1 MTWNSMQWSKEGIN
15 NLCMSQTFFAV
26 SQTLWHFLRVTQT
39 LTSSHKKF
47 FEGEPNSSKFFAGEP
62 NSSQLFA
69 GEPNSYFR
77 PQEVFCRWAK
87 FFKVF
92 CRWAK
97 LLLQTTRS
105 FCGWA
110 KLFEAFCGSV
120 KLLLQ
125 VTRSFLQ
132 VSQTL
137 NSSHKF
143 FASEPNSLKLF
154 AGQRNSYF
162 KPQEPFWRWAKLFKI
177 FLGWAKLFED
187 FCEWVKLLLQA
198 TRSILKVSQTL
209 TLSHKKFSAGEPNS
223 YFKPKEVCAGWANLF
238 KDFCGWVKLL
248 IQVTRSFLQVSQ
260 ILTSTS
266 KKIFAGE
273 PNSSKFL
280 AGEPNSYFKLQ
291 VFCR

>member
-1 MTWNSMQWSKEGIN
+1 MIRWHGILCSDPRTGLTICAWAKLFLQWAKLFDIFCGWPKLLLQATRSFLK
-15 NLCMSQTFFAV
+15 V
-26 SQTLWHFLRVTQT
+26 SQTLRSFLQVSQTLRSFLQVSQT
-39 LTSSHKKF
+39 LTSGHK
-47 FEGEPNSSKFFAGEP
+47 KFFAGEP
-62 NSSQLFA
+62 NS
-69 GEPNSYFR
+69 YFK
-77 PQEVFCRWAK
+77 PQEV
-87 FFKVF
+87 
-92 CRWAK
+92 
-97 LLLQTTRS
+97 

-162 KPQEPFWRWAKLFKI
+162 KPQEPFWRWAKLFKV

-198 TRSILKVSQTL
+198 TRSFLKVSQTL

-223 YFKPKEVCAGWANLF
+223 YFKPKEVCGGWANLF

-248 IQVTRSFLQVSQ
+248 IQVTRSFLQVSK

-280 AGEPNSYFKLQ
+280 AGEPNSYFKPQ